1 MATIRKKRKEPVS
14 VFQRDPGP
22 WSRLLINWL
31 ATLAVIMVFGLV
43 MLFSASYTT
52 GYLRMGDSFHY
63 IKQQA
68 LCMLIG
74 LGCMFA
80 MSYVDHRFLRRMVV
94 PGYLIVLAM
103 LAVTLAMA
111 PLNGCRRWIRF
122 GGFTLQSSE
131 VAKFEMILLCS
142 SLAAKAPQVEKLSPG
157 KMVIMNFREWLHVR
171 GWKQLVIPVLPLIP
185 VIALLALEPHMS
197 GIVLTVAVVGTI
209 LLLSGSGGILT
220 WVGAGTAGLMLE
232 TLLSHVDSIPYL
244 QDRLDGWTQDLST
257 TSYPRFR
264 QNECTAIRTD
274 LIILIGNKRRI
285 FLKMKHRIVKLVC
298 LIHIYRD
305 TIILAFPVPRNLYII
320 PATGIKVGTVKIHR
334 TLIGIPY
341 PIEFPRAVQAH
352 IIRRLFISSRLFN
365 IGSVGVRPYIGMRS
379 EFIQSYRILALPLRQ
394 RLFLSRS
401 EGSSQCCHQ
410 D

>member
-80 MSYVDHRFLRRMVV
+80 MSYVDHRFLRKMVV

-103 LAVTLAMA
+103 LAVTLTMA

-157 KMVIMNFREWLHVR
+157 KMVIINFREWLHVR
-171 GWKQLVIPVLPLIP
+171 VWKQLVIPVLPLIP

-244 QDRLDGWTQDLST
+244 QDRLDGWTQDLSKMT
-257 TSYPRFR
+257 DQTVQSLYAIGSGGLTGLGIGNSR
-264 QNECTAIRTD
+264 QKHLWLPEASNDFIFSVLCEELGFIGAALAVALFLALLLRGMSIAIRARD
-274 LIILIGNKRRI
+274 KFGALLAVGFVVQVVLQAILNIAVVTN
-285 FLKMKHRIVKLVC
+285 
-298 LIHIYRD
+298 
-305 TIILAFPVPRNLYII
+305 TIPN
-320 PATGIKVGTVKIHR
+320 TGISLPFFSSGGTS
-334 TLIGIPY
+334 LMMLLGEMGI
-341 PIEFPRAVQAH
+341 V
-352 IIRRLFISSRLFN
+352 LSVSR
-365 IGSVGVRPYIGMRS
+365 G
-379 EFIQSYRILALPLRQ
+379 ET
-394 RLFLSRS
+394 
-401 EGSSQCCHQ
+401 
-410 D
+410 